1 MFFYRNIPVFDIQS
15 MQKNYVI
22 KNKISLKNGEMN
34 FIKKW
39 MQEYTIPG

>member
-1 MFFYRNIPVFDIQS
+1 

-39 MQEYTIPG
+39 MQEYIIPR